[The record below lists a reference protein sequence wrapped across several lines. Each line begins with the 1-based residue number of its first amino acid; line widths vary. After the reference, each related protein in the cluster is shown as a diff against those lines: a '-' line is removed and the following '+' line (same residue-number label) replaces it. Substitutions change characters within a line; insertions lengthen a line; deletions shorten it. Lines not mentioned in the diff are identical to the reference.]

1 MRMCFG
7 IVMKK
12 VTVFYVRLF
21 KLLIFFVIYIF
32 NMVLL
37 VIYG

>member
-1 MRMCFG
+1 MRMCFS